1 MYYDFMRKKSF
12 NPGNSPPHCL
22 FPPFSMALHRTEIPP
37 SPFDQIWRQGDKN
50 LNFQTF
56 QWIGENL
63 EMQSRLFKNPN
74 FPSLLWIEK
83 NLEIY
88 TVPDQRFKIQMLNL
102 WMSWES
108 LCPNLSFTV
117 ENKMGNSHKRGWSHF
132 KLNINDWLIP
142 FAKIL
147 RICQCIGFNEFVNV
161 HSKLQNFDL
170 LPLVHSC
177 SFYMEDAYGFLN
189 EKLIIFL

>member
-1 MYYDFMRKKSF
+1 MKTVNLIINWLLSDTT
-12 NPGNSPPHCL
+12 C
-22 FPPFSMALHRTEIPP
+22 HRSERPP

-74 FPSLLWIEK
+74 FPSLLWIGK

-88 TVPDQRFKIQMLNL
+88 TAPGHHFEMQMLNL
-102 WMSWES
+102 WISWEK

-117 ENKMGNSHKRGWSHF
+117 ENKMRNSCKRRLSHF
-132 KLNINDWLIP
+132 KLNINDWDIP
-142 FAKIL
+142 FPNIL
-147 RICQCIGFNEFVNV
+147 RIYLWIGKNIFHWGKWNEPI
-161 HSKLQNFDL
+161 KL
-170 LPLVHSC
+170 VREC
-177 SFYMEDAYGFLN
+177 VRWKIE
-189 EKLIIFL
+189 I